1 MDSDNG
7 SASARVRGILP
18 VPAVPAGGETPPG
31 ASRRAAIVLLV
42 SCLGVFVV
50 FLDTTIVNIAFPTIS
65 RDLGSAA
72 GRSAWILNAYS
83 LVFAA
88 MLIPA
93 GSLAD
98 RYGRKRMFLAG
109 LVGFA
114 AMSALCGAA
123 PGIWA
128 LIAGR
133 ALQAVFAAL
142 IVPASLA
149 LMLPAFPPA
158 RRPVAVGT
166 WGAMGAAAAA
176 VAPTLG
182 ALLTEYASWR
192 WIFLVNV
199 PVCVLVIIA
208 CARFTEESRGGR
220 GQGIPDPFG
229 GVLIAVIPAA
239 LSLAIIEGPGW
250 GWTDGRVLAGFAVAA
265 VLLPVLLRRCR
276 TAAVPVLDLT
286 LFRVPRF
293 TAVNA
298 ATFLFAV
305 AFYATLL
312 GNVIFLQQV
321 WHYSVLRSALANV
334 PGPLAVLIVAR
345 RSSKLAVKV
354 GYRRVL
360 TVGALLWAAGSVL
373 FAISTSATPH
383 FLADWLAPTVLI
395 GLGAALTLPVQSATA
410 AQSLPPARFGTG
422 SAVNSSLRQLGAV
435 LGVSV
440 LVAVTA
446 STAGTSAL
454 TAFHH
459 AWWAFAAIGL
469 AAGAVPYALPARNS

>member
-1 MDSDNG
+1 M
-7 SASARVRGILP
+7 
-18 VPAVPAGGETPPG
+18 
-31 ASRRAAIVLLV
+31 VLLV

-65 RDLGSAA
+65 RDLTATP
-72 GRSAWILNAYS
+72 GRSAWMLNAYS

-109 LVGFA
+109 LAGFA
-114 AMSALCGAA
+114 AMSVLCGSALDV
-123 PGIWA
+123 WM

-158 RRPVAVGT
+158 RRQVAVGT

-182 ALLTEYASWR
+182 ALLTEFASWR

-199 PVCVLVIIA
+199 PVCVLVVIL
-208 CARFTEESRGGR
+208 CARFTAESRGEQGR
-220 GQGIPDPFG
+220 GMPDPLG

-239 LSLAIIEGPGW
+239 LSLAVIEGPGW
-250 GWTDGRVLAGFAVAA
+250 GWADGRVLAGFALAA
-265 VLLPVLLRRCR
+265 VLLPVFLWRCR
-276 TAAVPVLDLT
+276 TASVPVLDLG
-286 LFRVPRF
+286 LFRVHRF
-293 TAVNA
+293 SAASA

-312 GNVIFLQQV
+312 GNVIFLQDV

-334 PGPLAVLIVAR
+334 PGPLAVLVIAR
-345 RSSKLAVKV
+345 RASKVAAVI

-360 TVGALLWAAGSVL
+360 AAGALLWALGCAL
-373 FAISTSATPH
+373 FAVSTSATPH
-383 FLADWLAPTVLI
+383 FLEDWLAATVLI
-395 GLGAALTLPVQSATA
+395 GLGTGLTLPVQSVMA
-410 AQSLPPARFGTG
+410 AQSLPPARFGIG
-422 SAVNSSLRQLGAV
+422 SAVNSSFRQLGAV
-435 LGVSV
+435 LGVSA
-440 LVAVTA
+440 LVAITGGA
-446 STAGTSAL
+446 AGAPAL
-454 TAFHH
+454 DAFHH
-459 AWWAFAAIGL
+459 AWWAFSAIGL
-469 AAGAVPYALPARNS
+469 AAGAVLYALPAREA